1 MQIEYTGNTFTI
13 DAALI
18 GEMLDVPAADVPQL
32 MREHAITSL
41 CEKGE
46 GSHRGEFRLS
56 FFFRNCRARLNIA
69 DSGHVLNRTV
79 IDFGDHPMPMDL
91 RRPGG

>member
-1 MQIEYTGNTFTI
+1 MQVEYTDNTFTL

-18 GEMLDVPAADVPQL
+18 GNLLGIPARDVPQL

-46 GSHRGEFRLS
+46 GSHQGEFRLS
-56 FFFRNCRARLNIA
+56 FFFRNCRARLNIT
-69 DSGHVLNRTV
+69 DSGRVLNRT
-79 IDFGDHPMPMDL
+79 IINFGDHPLPADL

>member
-1 MQIEYTGNTFTI
+1 MQIEYMDNTFTL

-18 GEMLDVPAADVPQL
+18 GDLLGIPAKDVPHL
-32 MREHAITSL
+32 MRERAITSL

-46 GSHRGEFRLS
+46 GSDQGEFRLS

-69 DSGHVLNRTV
+69 DSGRVLNRTI
-79 IDFGDHPMPMDL
+79 IDFGDHPMPAEL